1 MDETVRAR
9 VQATWTAGDYGPL
22 AARLEPA
29 AVALVDALGVGPGD
43 RVLDVAAGTG
53 NVALAAARRGAD
65 VTASDIT
72 PRMLELGR
80 ARAREAG
87 LAVTWVAADAED
99 LGGADGAHDVAA
111 SAFGVIFA
119 PRPPAAVA
127 ELHRVVRPGGR
138 VGLTAWTA
146 GGHMARMT
154 EVVRGF
160 FPGADRGH
168 TALAWGDPATA
179 RALLAGTFADVAVRP
194 ASLPW
199 HFPSAAAARAFLER
213 HSPSHLAAA
222 AALPDGRGAD
232 LFDALEAFYAAEAGP
247 GGAVEAAA
255 EYLLITGTRPG

>member
-1 MDETVRAR
+1 MDETARAR
-9 VQATWTAGDYGPL
+9 VQATWAGADYGPT
-22 AARLEPA
+22 AARQARA
-29 AVALVDALGVGPGD
+29 AAALVDALAVGPGD

-53 NVALAAARRGAD
+53 NVALAAARRGAE

-80 ARAREAG
+80 ARAEAAG

-99 LGGADGAHDVAA
+99 LGGGDGAYDVAA

-119 PRPPAAVA
+119 PRPERAVA
-127 ELHRVVRPGGR
+127 ELHRVLRPGGR

-154 EVVRGF
+154 DVVLGF
-160 FPGADRGH
+160 FPDADRRH
-168 TALAWGDPATA
+168 RPFDWGDPATA
-179 RALLAGTFADVAVRP
+179 RALLAGPFADVAVRT
-194 ASLPW
+194 AALPW

-213 HSPSHLAAA
+213 HSPAHVAAA
-222 AALPDGRGAD
+222 AALPDGRGAEM
-232 LFDALEAFYAAEAGP
+232 FDAVEAFFAAQAGP
-247 GGAVEAAA
+247 GGAVEVAA